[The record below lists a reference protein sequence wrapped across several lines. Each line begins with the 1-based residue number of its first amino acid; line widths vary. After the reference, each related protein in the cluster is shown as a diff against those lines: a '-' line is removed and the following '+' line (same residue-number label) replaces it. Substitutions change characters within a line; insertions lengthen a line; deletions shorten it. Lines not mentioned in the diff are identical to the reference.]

1 MPDLSNAVVQFTY
14 SDEQRNREEFLRHQF
29 LERFPASGMS
39 GLTLEQYSLGLEPKE
54 NSFYWIEF
62 KTKELGS
69 IAGGIAFKF
78 VTFFDRD
85 GGQFR
90 FASKYKSKE
99 DEFASVR
106 SGILEL
112 LRLAA
117 DGKFAE
123 CENVPP
129 YDTMGTLPS
138 ANASA
143 IRCLSDRC
151 W

>member
-1 MPDLSNAVVQFTY
+1 
-14 SDEQRNREEFLRHQF
+14 
-29 LERFPASGMS
+29 MS

-78 VTFFDRD
+78 VIFFDRD

-112 LRLAA
+112 LRLA
-117 DGKFAE
+117 GFG
-123 CENVPP
+123 N
-129 YDTMGTLPS
+129 
-138 ANASA
+138 
-143 IRCLSDRC
+143 
-151 W
+151 